1 MDGSTVI
8 DKSLFKLSCFS
19 REEENK
25 MKEMSKGEKKGEEKN
40 EVYVQ
45 NNPFVE
51 KTMVRIVLISKY
63 LSN

>member
-1 MDGSTVI
+1 MDGST
-8 DKSLFKLSCFS
+8 DKSLFILLCFYG
-19 REEENK
+19 EEENK

>member
-25 MKEMSKGEKKGEEKN
+25 MKEMGKGEKKGKKITEFMSKIIH
-40 EVYVQ
+40 
-45 NNPFVE
+45 FS
-51 KTMVRIVLISKY
+51 KKMVRIIPI
-63 LSN
+63 

>member
-1 MDGSTVI
+1 MDGSTVVG
-8 DKSLFKLSCFS
+8 KSLFKLSCFFG
-19 REEENK
+19 EEENK
-25 MKEMSKGEKKGEEKN
+25 MKEMGKGERNGEEMN
-40 EVYVQ
+40 GVYVQ